1 MKKIRKKAFTLIEIM
16 VTLTIFWVIM
26 LSVMSVYIISSQTVY
41 NSDLNKVLH
50 ENVKNIITNFNE
62 DISKNWIKWVDSWVS
77 SSLCTWENLL
87 PNTNPESEEDD
98 NENINNKEVFCTSE
112 NKYFLSEKNF
122 SGEYVKVDDITKCDK
137 IDSSCFLVLEKI
149 WDSKKY
155 PLTNNLVTVRK
166 SKFIVT
172 NNKTKK
178 ITLLLQLQPNIKS
191 WFDKKIA
198 EKNIFYLQTSFS
210 DRAYN
215 KK

>member
-1 MKKIRKKAFTLIEIM
+1 M
-16 VTLTIFWVIM
+16 
-26 LSVMSVYIISSQTVY
+26 
-41 NSDLNKVLH
+41 
-50 ENVKNIITNFNE
+50 
-62 DISKNWIKWVDSWVS
+62 
-77 SSLCTWENLL
+77 
-87 PNTNPESEEDD
+87 
-98 NENINNKEVFCTSE
+98 
-112 NKYFLSEKNF
+112 
-122 SGEYVKVDDITKCDK
+122 
-137 IDSSCFLVLEKI
+137 EKI

-166 SKFIVT
+166 SRFIVT

-178 ITLLLQLQPNIKS
+178 MTLLLQLQPNIKS

>member
-87 PNTNPESEEDD
+87 PN
-98 NENINNKEVFCTSE
+98 IN
-112 NKYFLSEKNF
+112 L
-122 SGEYVKVDDITKCDK
+122 
-137 IDSSCFLVLEKI
+137 
-149 WDSKKY
+149 
-155 PLTNNLVTVRK
+155 
-166 SKFIVT
+166 
-172 NNKTKK
+172 
-178 ITLLLQLQPNIKS
+178 
-191 WFDKKIA
+191 
-198 EKNIFYLQTSFS
+198 
-210 DRAYN
+210 
-215 KK
+215 